1 MHIKECLHTVDLEQ
15 LAPSCRP
22 ETDNRRTLTKIGAK
36 ITPCR
41 PVKEFGLGRQRKVEE
56 MGVAEG
62 EDTRGRSSP
71 GKVLPVP
78 TVQFDDQTGNKT
90 TKTDEDHGK
99 RRESCENDTSDIDVE
114 QDVVV
119 KTSKECS
126 TGKEPLTRGTTQ
138 PTITIKSIIS
148 HPTKQLVDEEE
159 VEQYNDRLRARIG
172 KLSTFSNVKAGV
184 FALGCLLP
192 NATWGPY
199 KAVGDRSKTICDP
212 MTGEPLTVWVVGHIA
227 RLWFMRQ
234 GRLENQASITVIPL
248 SQTLAQQSAMLLAK
262 LSKPQTVVETQ
273 QTRDIRAV
281 KWQSTKVGGE
291 SSEPVLFDVVY
302 DARKEGSLKNH
313 GERPIW
319 QNEKGRWI
327 SKAQYEMVAISLLN
341 MSEVNEEEESKQ
353 NIEGLSIQSRT

>member
-1 MHIKECLHTVDLEQ
+1 MSTRNRQQANLDEDRSK
-15 LAPSCRP
+15 
-22 ETDNRRTLTKIGAK
+22 DNSMPASKRIRTGTATQG
-36 ITPCR
+36 
-41 PVKEFGLGRQRKVEE
+41 GGN
-56 MGVAEG
+56 GVAEG
-62 EDTRGRSSP
+62 EDTRGRSNP

-78 TVQFDDQTGNKT
+78 TVQFDDQMGNKT
-90 TKTDEDHGK
+90 TKTSRAKDSHMRTNSDEDHGK
-99 RRESCENDTSDIDVE
+99 S
-114 QDVVV
+114 

-159 VEQYNDRLRARIG
+159 VEQYNDKLRARIG
-172 KLSTFSNVKAGV
+172 KLSTFSNAKAGV

-199 KAVGDRSKTICDP
+199 KAVGDRSKMICDP

-234 GRLENQASITVIPL
+234 GCPENQASITVIPL
-248 SQTLAQQSAMLLAK
+248 SQTLAQQSATLLAK
-262 LSKPQTVVETQ
+262 LSKPQTIVETQ
-273 QTRDIRAV
+273 QTQDIRAV

-291 SSEPVLFDVVY
+291 SSEPVLFDAVY
-302 DARKEGSLKNH
+302 DARKEGSLKNY
-313 GERPIW
+313 GERLIW
-319 QNEKGRWI
+319 QVGDLKRGDLVLLEARITRYSVKNEKGRWI
-327 SKAQYEMVAISLLN
+327 SRVQYEMVAISLLN

-353 NIEGLSIQSRT
+353 NIEGLSI